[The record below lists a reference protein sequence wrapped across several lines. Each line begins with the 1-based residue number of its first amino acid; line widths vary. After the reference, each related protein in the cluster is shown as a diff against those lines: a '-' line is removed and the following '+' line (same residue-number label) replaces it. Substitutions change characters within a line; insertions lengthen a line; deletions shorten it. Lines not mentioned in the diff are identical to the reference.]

1 MQPQENCHLQKRYS
15 QGIYQYMV
23 YMLQF
28 HLYHIIL
35 HFGKPLLSGQPL
47 LSSQLA
53 DIPEDD
59 RLIEVWLYLSI
70 HAEPAFPICNIHV
83 KVSVDLSKC
92 DLSTDD
98 RNYNKDMKPLWCDF
112 LFLQ

>member
-1 MQPQENCHLQKRYS
+1 
-15 QGIYQYMV
+15 
-23 YMLQF
+23 MLQF

-70 HAEPAFPICNIHV
+70 YA
-83 KVSVDLSKC
+83 VDLSKC
-92 DLSTDD
+92 DFSTDD

-112 LFLQ
+112 LFLQLSAT

>member
-1 MQPQENCHLQKRYS
+1 
-15 QGIYQYMV
+15 
-23 YMLQF
+23 MLQF

-35 HFGKPLLSGQPL
+35 HFGKPLLSGEPL

-70 HAEPAFPICNIHV
+70 YAEPAFPIFNIHV
-83 KVSVDLSKC
+83 RVSVDLSKC
-92 DLSTDD
+92 DFSTDD